1 MPATVI
7 SERGSGGA
15 EQDYLQMVLKW
26 VTLNGMSTPLD
37 IILTYSAGTTIRLGI
52 LQTARSTFTYRTGRS
67 SC

>member
-52 LQTARSTFTYRTGRS
+52 PQTARSTFTYRMEE
-67 SC
+67 